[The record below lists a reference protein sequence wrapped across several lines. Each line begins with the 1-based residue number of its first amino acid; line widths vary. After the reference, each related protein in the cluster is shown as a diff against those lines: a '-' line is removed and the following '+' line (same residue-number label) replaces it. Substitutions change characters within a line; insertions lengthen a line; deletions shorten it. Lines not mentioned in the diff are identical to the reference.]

1 MANETRTYHVQA
13 GQRGVRL
20 DRFLLEQLHR
30 DSPLQTV
37 VPAGLSRT
45 SLQKLIREGAV
56 TVNGKVARQPS
67 YSLRTGD
74 CLCFAILQPRPVET
88 LQPEPIVLDIL
99 HEDNH
104 LIVVNKPAGMLVHPA
119 SGVNTG
125 TLVNALLAHS
135 RSLSN
140 IGGAERPGIVHRL
153 DKDTSGLLVV
163 AKTDDVHCGL
173 SSQLEARAMTRHYV
187 AVVCGTPAQASGSI
201 DAQIARS
208 RRDRRRMTT
217 VTEDGRAAVTHY
229 EVAESYDKFALLRL
243 RLETGRLHQ
252 IRVHLQHIGHPV
264 VGDVVYGGAKRAM
277 HAATASRVKQA
288 LSQLKR
294 QALHAHT
301 LGFVHPVTRERLSFS
316 VPMPADMRRL
326 VDALFDTKREV

>member
-1 MANETRTYHVQA
+1 MANETRIYHVQT
-13 GQRGVRL
+13 GQHGVRL
-20 DRFLLEQLHR
+20 DRFLLEQLQ
-30 DSPLQTV
+30 DSRLQ
-37 VPAGLSRT
+37 AGFSRT
-45 SLQKLIREGAV
+45 SLQKLIRDGAV
-56 TVNGKVARQPS
+56 TLNGKVAKQPS
-67 YSLRTGD
+67 YSLRRGD
-74 CLCFAILQPRPVET
+74 CLCFAVPQLRSVGT
-88 LQPEPIVLDIL
+88 LQPEAIPLDIS
-99 HEDNH
+99 HEDSH
-104 LIVVNKPAGMLVHPA
+104 LIVINKPAGMLVHPA

-135 RSLSN
+135 TSLSS

-163 AKTDDVHCGL
+163 AKTDDVHREL
-173 SSQLEARAMTRHYV
+173 SRQLEARAMTRHYV
-187 AVVCGTPAQASGSI
+187 AVVCGTPANAFGTI

-217 VTEDGRAAVTHY
+217 VETDGRRAVTHY
-229 EVAESYDKFALLRL
+229 EVAESYDKFAFLRL

-252 IRVHLQHIGHPV
+252 IRVHLQHIGHPIA
-264 VGDVVYGGAKRAM
+264 GDAVYGGAKRAM
-277 HAATASRVKQA
+277 HDTAASLVKQA

-316 VPMPADMRRL
+316 APMPADMQRL
-326 VDALFDTKREV
+326 VDALFDTKCEMR